1 MTYSYGIENGKS
13 DGLSTSN
20 IRLSE
25 SVNSILLALSLM
37 LALPL
42 ALLLALSDEA
52 SCPVLSWLIERL
64 TWQRTEGHLTEKQD
78 FSPAA
83 HEELYLA
90 SSVPGPS
97 L

>member
-1 MTYSYGIENGKS
+1 M
-13 DGLSTSN
+13 
-20 IRLSE
+20 
-25 SVNSILLALSLM
+25 LALSLM
-37 LALPL
+37 LPLPL
-42 ALLLALSDEA
+42 ALLLALSDET

-83 HEELYLA
+83 HEELNLA